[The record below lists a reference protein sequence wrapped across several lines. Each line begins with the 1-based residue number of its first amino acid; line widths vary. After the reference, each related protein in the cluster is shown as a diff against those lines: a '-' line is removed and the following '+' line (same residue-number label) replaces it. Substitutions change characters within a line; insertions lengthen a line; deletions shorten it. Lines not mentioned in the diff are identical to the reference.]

1 MKFPPMKFKTLGIIC
16 SAAALAMATS
26 SAPVAAHHSFAMF
39 DANNPLTMTGTV
51 EEFEWTNP
59 HSWLRVMIE
68 DEATGRPLLWAFEL
82 GSPAQQTRVG
92 WSADSLVP
100 GDEVT
105 VLIYPAKDGA
115 RQGGLVNALLPDG
128 RTVGNGGLRPNSQ
141 RSSKF
146 PGGLAAG
153 VFGSGDAQPTPQ
165 DN

>member
-1 MKFPPMKFKTLGIIC
+1 MKIKEIGL
-16 SAAALAMATS
+16 ALAASAVAMAS
-26 SAPVAAHHSFAMF
+26 LSAPVAAHHSFAMF
-39 DANNPLTMTGTV
+39 DANNPLTLTGTV
-51 EEFEWTNP
+51 QEFVWTNP

-82 GSPAQQTRVG
+82 GSPGQQTRVG

-105 VLIYPAKDGA
+105 VLIHPSKDGA
-115 RQGGLVNALLPDG
+115 RQGGLITATLPDG
-128 RTVGNGGLRPNSQ
+128 STLGNGGLRPNSQ

-153 VFGSGDAQPTPQ
+153 VFGSGDEQPTPQ
-165 DN
+165 DD